1 MLLPDVNVLIYAHRI
16 DAVDH
21 GRYRDWLQGVA
32 DGEGAYAMSELVLSG
47 FLRLMTSPR
56 LFPHDSSST
65 AEALHMAAQLRDRPN
80 CRPLTPGPRHW
91 AIFIRLCEQAGTRG
105 NLVADAYH
113 AALAIEHGCEWV
125 TTDRD
130 FSRFAGLRWSHPLD
144 G

>member
-1 MLLPDVNVLIYAHRI
+1 MLLLDVNVLVHAHRVE
-16 DAVDH
+16 AEDH
-21 GRYRDWLQGVA
+21 GRYRAWLTELLN
-32 DGEGAYAMSELVLSG
+32 GEPAFAMSDLVLSA
-47 FLRLMTSPR
+47 FVRLLTSPR
-56 LFPHDSSST
+56 VFQSPATT
-65 AEALHMAAQLRDRPN
+65 AQALRAATVLRDRPN

-91 AIFIRLCEQAGTRG
+91 AIFTRLCAQAGTKG